1 MGLKTSIDQEKLIFA
16 YALKRPQYLL
26 YMGGDFYTNPE
37 IQYLA
42 NNAKLFFQE
51 YKESPSCE
59 QMKSIIKGDKKE
71 LSPEIVDTIYDVEIN
86 AYEDEYL
93 KNITEKWIKFRALNH
108 ALFEGATIIKTTDIT
123 LDNVDYIVSKVATL
137 IGDINLISF
146 DRDLGDDFFDPD
158 AHKNIKSEK
167 VPSTWDYW
175 NKVSH
180 GGLDRKTL
188 TCYIGGTNV
197 GKSIVL
203 CNDAAN
209 YVRRGKNVLFITCE
223 MAKEKVTRRISANL
237 FDIKLE
243 DYDKLVEDP
252 AKLKRKLKK
261 FANDSFNTN
270 FFEPGKLRIKELP
283 TGQGTVLDV
292 ERYIKEIEE
301 TMKYKVDVVIIDY
314 INIMCNY
321 RQPNSENTYLKIKT
335 LAEDLRGLAVKYDV
349 LMITASQIGRG
360 ALDSSDI
367 NLTDVSESMGLMHTV
382 DNGLGIIQTEEMR
395 VGGGPDGNGTP
406 YYWMKIL
413 KIREGE
419 GKDTKFRVDIY
430 YDKMKLIERTDCID
444 TNNHLKDGKN
454 SNR

>member
-1 MGLKTSIDQEKLIFA
+1 MGSLKTNIDQEKLIFA

-26 YMGGDFYTNPE
+26 KMGGDFYNNPE

-71 LSPEIVDTIYDVEIN
+71 LSPEIVDSIYDVQIA

-93 KNITEKWIKFRALNH
+93 KHITERWIKYRAFNH
-108 ALFEGATIIKTTDIT
+108 NLFEAATMMKTTEIT
-123 LDNVDYIVSKVATL
+123 LDNVEDIVTRATELVAST
-137 IGDINLISF
+137 NLISF
-146 DRDLGDDFFDPD
+146 DRDLGDDFWDPD
-158 AHKNIKSEK
+158 SHRNIKSDK
-167 VPSTWDYW
+167 IPSTWEYW

-180 GGLDRKTL
+180 GGLDHKTL
-188 TCYIGGTNV
+188 TVYIGGTNV

-203 CNDAAN
+203 CNDAAS
-209 YVRRGKNVLFITCE
+209 YVRQGKNVLFITCE

-237 FDIKLE
+237 LDMSLE

-252 AKLKRKLKK
+252 VKVKKKLNLFRK
-261 FANDSFNTN
+261 NS

-301 TMKYKVDVVIIDY
+301 SQNYKIDVVIIDY

-349 LMITASQIGRG
+349 LMITASQIGRS

-382 DNGLGIIQTEEMR
+382 DNAIGIIQTEEMR
-395 VGGGPDGNGTP
+395 IGELIAGVATP

-419 GKDTKFRVDIY
+419 GKGHKFRVDIN
-430 YDKMKLIERTDCID
+430 YDKMKLIERTDCVD
-444 TNNHLKDGKN
+444 TNEHL
-454 SNR
+454 S

>member
-1 MGLKTSIDQEKLIFA
+1 MGSLKTTIDQEKLIFA
-16 YALKRPQYLL
+16 YALKKPQYLL
-26 YMGGDFYTNPE
+26 SMGGDFYNNPE

-51 YKESPSCE
+51 YKEAPSCE

-71 LSPEIVDTIYDVEIN
+71 LSPEIVDSIYDVEIN
-86 AYEDEYL
+86 AYDDDFL
-93 KNITEKWIKFRALNH
+93 KDTTEGWILFRSLNH
-108 ALFEGATIIKTTDIT
+108 NLFEAVTLVKTTDVT
-123 LDNVDYIVSKVATL
+123 LENVRDVVRRAATCVADT
-137 IGDINLISF
+137 NLITF
-146 DRDLGDDFFDPD
+146 DRDLGDDFWDPD
-158 AHKNIKSEK
+158 SHRNIKSDK
-167 VPSTWDYW
+167 VPSTWEYW

-203 CNDAAN
+203 CNDAAS
-209 YVRRGKNVLFITCE
+209 YVRQGKNVLFITCE

-237 FDIKLE
+237 LDMTLE

-252 AKLKRKLKK
+252 AKVKKKLNMFRK
-261 FANDSFNTN
+261 NS

-292 ERYIKEIEE
+292 ERYIKEVEE
-301 TMKYKVDVVIIDY
+301 SQHYKVDVVIIDY

-382 DNGLGIIQTEEMR
+382 DNGIGIIQTEEMR
-395 VGGGPDGNGTP
+395 IGELIEGKAVP

-419 GKDTKFRVDIY
+419 GKGHKFRVDICY
-430 YDKMKLIERTDCID
+430 EKMKLIERTDCVD
-444 TNNHLKDGKN
+444 TNDHLG
-454 SNR
+454 

>member
-1 MGLKTSIDQEKLIFA
+1 MAGLKTTIDQEKVIFA
-16 YALKRPQYLL
+16 YALKRPQYLSFV
-26 YMGGDFYTNPE
+26 GGDFFTNND

-42 NNAKLFFQE
+42 NSAKVFFQE

-59 QMKSIIKGDKKE
+59 QMKAIIKGDKKE
-71 LSPEIVDTIYDVEIN
+71 IAPEVVDSIYDVEIA
-86 AYEDEYL
+86 AYEDEWL
-93 KNITEKWIKFRALNH
+93 KNMIEGWIKFRALNH
-108 ALFEGATIIKTTDIT
+108 NIFAAITLIKTSDVT
-123 LDNVDYIVSKVATL
+123 LDNVNEIVEKVATMV
-137 IGDINLISF
+137 GDTNLITF
-146 DRDLGDDFFDPD
+146 DNDLGDDFWEVDS
-158 AHKNIKSEK
+158 HKNLKTEK
-167 VPSTWDYW
+167 VPSSWDYW

-209 YVRRGKNVLFITCE
+209 YVRMGKNVLFITCE

-237 FDIKLE
+237 FDMTL
-243 DYDKLVEDP
+243 DAYDKLVENP
-252 AKLKRKLKK
+252 NAVKK
-261 FANDSFNTN
+261 KIKNFRSSS

-301 TMKYKVDVVIIDY
+301 KCQYKIDVVIIDY

-349 LMITASQIGRG
+349 LIITASQIGRS

-367 NLTDVSESMGLMHTV
+367 NITDVSESMGLMHTV
-382 DNGLGIIQTEEMR
+382 DNGIGIIQTEEMR
-395 VGGGPDGNGTP
+395 IGERVDANTTIP

-419 GKDTKFRVDIY
+419 GKDKKFRVDIV
-430 YDKMKLIERTDCID
+430 YDKMKLIERTDMVD
-444 TNNHLKDGKN
+444 TNNHLD
-454 SNR
+454 

>member
-1 MGLKTSIDQEKLIFA
+1 MGMKTTIDQEKIIFA
-16 YALKRPQYLL
+16 YALKKPQYLPD
-26 YMGGDFYTNPE
+26 MGGDFFSNPD

-59 QMKSIIKGDKKE
+59 QMKAIIKGDKN
-71 LSPEIVDTIYDVEIN
+71 EISSETVDAIYNVEIT
-86 AYEDEYL
+86 AYDNEWL
-93 KNITEKWIKFRALNH
+93 ANITENWIKFRALNH
-108 ALFEGATIIKTTDIT
+108 NLFEAAALVKTSDIT
-123 LDNVDYIVSKVATL
+123 LDNVADIVQRAAALV
-137 IGDINLISF
+137 GDTNLISF
-146 DRDLGDDFFDPD
+146 DRDLGDDFWDPD
-158 AHKNIKSEK
+158 SHHNIKSDK
-167 VPSTWDYW
+167 VPSTWEYW

-203 CNDAAN
+203 CNDAAS
-209 YVRRGKNVLFITCE
+209 YVIRGKNVLFITCE
-223 MAKEKVTRRISANL
+223 MAKEKVTRRISANM
-237 FDIKLE
+237 FDMTLE
-243 DYDKLVEDP
+243 EYDKMVENP
-252 AKLKRKLKK
+252 ANVKK
-261 FANDSFNTN
+261 KIKQFRNSS
-270 FFEPGKLRIKELP
+270 FFEPGKLRVKELP

-292 ERYIKEIEE
+292 ERYIKEVEE
-301 TMKYKVDVVIIDY
+301 TQKYKVDVVIIDY

-382 DNGLGIIQTEEMR
+382 DNGIGIIQTEEMR
-395 VGGGPDGNGTP
+395 IGELIDGVATP
-406 YYWMKIL
+406 YYWFKIL

-419 GKDTKFRVDIY
+419 GKGHKFRVDINY
-430 YDKMKLIERTDCID
+430 GKMKLIERTDCID
-444 TNNHLKDGKN
+444 TNEHLA
-454 SNR
+454 

>member
-1 MGLKTSIDQEKLIFA
+1 MGLKTTIDQEKLIFA
-16 YALKRPQYLL
+16 YALRRPQYLL
-26 YMGGDFYTNPE
+26 SMGGDFYNNPE

-51 YKESPSCE
+51 YKEAPSCE

-71 LSPEIVDTIYDVEIN
+71 LSPEIVDSIYDVEIN
-86 AYEDEYL
+86 AYDDEFL
-93 KNITEKWIKFRALNH
+93 KDTTEGWILFRSLNH
-108 ALFEGATIIKTTDIT
+108 NLFEAVTLVKTTDVT
-123 LDNVDYIVSKVATL
+123 LENVRDVVRRAATCVADT
-137 IGDINLISF
+137 NLISF
-146 DRDLGDDFFDPD
+146 DRDLGDDFWDPD
-158 AHKNIKSEK
+158 SHRNIKTDK
-167 VPSTWDYW
+167 IPSPWEYW

-180 GGLDRKTL
+180 GGLDHKTL
-188 TCYIGGTNV
+188 TVYIGGTNV

-209 YVRRGKNVLFITCE
+209 YVRQGKNVIFITCE

-237 FDIKLE
+237 FDMTLE
-243 DYDKLVEDP
+243 DYDRLVEDP
-252 AKLKRKLKK
+252 AKVKRKLNQFRK
-261 FANDSFNTN
+261 NS

-292 ERYIKEIEE
+292 ERYIKEVEE
-301 TMKYKVDVVIIDY
+301 SQKYKVDVVIIDY

-335 LAEDLRGLAVKYDV
+335 LAEDLRGLAVKYDL

-382 DNGLGIIQTEEMR
+382 DNGIGIIQTEEMR
-395 VGGGPDGNGTP
+395 IGEKKPGENSTTP

-419 GKDTKFRVDIY
+419 GKGHKFRVDINY
-430 YDKMKLIERTDCID
+430 NKMKLIERTDCID
-444 TNNHLKDGKN
+444 TNEHLG
-454 SNR
+454 

>member
-1 MGLKTSIDQEKLIFA
+1 MGMKTTIDQEKIIFA
-16 YALKRPQYLL
+16 YALKKPQYLL
-26 YMGGDFYTNPE
+26 DMGGDFFSNPE

-59 QMKSIIKGDKKE
+59 QMKAIIKGDKKE
-71 LSPEIVDTIYDVEIN
+71 LSPEIVDTLYNVEIT
-86 AYEDEYL
+86 AYDNEWL
-93 KNITEKWIKFRALNH
+93 ANITENWIKFRALNH
-108 ALFEGATIIKTTDIT
+108 NLFEAAALVKTSDIT
-123 LDNVDYIVSKVATL
+123 LDNVADIVQRAAALV
-137 IGDINLISF
+137 GDTNLISF
-146 DRDLGDDFFDPD
+146 DRDLGDDFWDPD
-158 AHKNIKSEK
+158 SHHNIKSDK
-167 VPSTWDYW
+167 IPSTWEYW

-197 GKSIVL
+197 GKSIIL
-203 CNDAAN
+203 CNDAAS
-209 YVRRGKNVLFITCE
+209 YVRQGKNVLFITCE
-223 MAKEKVTRRISANL
+223 MAKEKVTRRISANM
-237 FDIKLE
+237 FDMTME
-243 DYDKLVEDP
+243 EYDKLVENP
-252 AKLKRKLKK
+252 ANVKK
-261 FANDSFNTN
+261 KIKQFRNSS

-292 ERYIKEIEE
+292 ERYIKEVEE
-301 TMKYKVDVVIIDY
+301 TQKYKVDVVIIDY

-349 LMITASQIGRG
+349 RMITASQIGRA

-382 DNGLGIIQTEEMR
+382 DNCIGIIQTEEMR
-395 VGGGPDGNGTP
+395 IGELIEGVATP
-406 YYWMKIL
+406 YYWFKIL

-419 GKDTKFRVDIY
+419 GKGHKFRVDINY
-430 YDKMKLIERTDCID
+430 SKMKLIERTDCID
-444 TNNHLKDGKN
+444 TNEHLG
-454 SNR
+454 

>member
-1 MGLKTSIDQEKLIFA
+1 MGMKTTIDQEKIIFA
-16 YALKRPQYLL
+16 YALKKPQYLMD
-26 YMGGDFYTNPE
+26 MGGDFFSNPE

-59 QMKSIIKGDKKE
+59 QMKAIIKGDKKE
-71 LSPEIVDTIYDVEIN
+71 LSPEIVDTLYNVEIN
-86 AYEDEYL
+86 AYDSEWL
-93 KNITEKWIKFRALNH
+93 ANITENWIKFRALNH
-108 ALFEGATIIKTTDIT
+108 NLFEAAALVKTSDIT
-123 LDNVDYIVSKVATL
+123 LDNVADIVQRAASLV
-137 IGDINLISF
+137 GDTNLISF
-146 DRDLGDDFFDPD
+146 DRDLGDDFWDPD
-158 AHKNIKSEK
+158 SHHNIKSDK
-167 VPSTWDYW
+167 VPSTWEYW

-188 TCYIGGTNV
+188 TVYIGGTNV

-203 CNDAAN
+203 CNDAAS
-209 YVRRGKNVLFITCE
+209 YVRQGKNVLFITCE
-223 MAKEKVTRRISANL
+223 MAKEKVTRRISANM
-237 FDIKLE
+237 FDMTLDE
-243 DYDKLVEDP
+243 YDKMVENP
-252 AKLKRKLKK
+252 ANVKK
-261 FANDSFNTN
+261 KIKQFRNSS
-270 FFEPGKLRIKELP
+270 FFEPGKLRVKELP

-292 ERYIKEIEE
+292 ERYIKEVEE
-301 TMKYKVDVVIIDY
+301 TQKYKVDVVIIDY

-349 LMITASQIGRG
+349 LMITASQIGRA

-382 DNGLGIIQTEEMR
+382 DNAIGIIQTEEMR
-395 VGGGPDGNGTP
+395 IGELIAGVATP

-419 GKDTKFRVDIY
+419 GKGHKFRVDINY
-430 YDKMKLIERTDCID
+430 NKMKLIERTDCVD
-444 TNNHLKDGKN
+444 TNEHLG
-454 SNR
+454 

>member
-16 YALKRPQYLL
+16 YALKKPQYLL
-26 YMGGDFYTNPE
+26 HMGGDFYNNPE

-42 NNAKLFFQE
+42 NCAKVFFQE

-71 LSPEIVDTIYDVEIN
+71 LSPEIVDSIYDVEIN
-86 AYEDEYL
+86 AYDDEWL
-93 KNITEKWIKFRALNH
+93 SDTTEGWIMFRSLNH
-108 ALFEGATIIKTTDIT
+108 NLFSAATLVKTTDIT
-123 LDNVDYIVSKVATL
+123 LENVNDVVRRAATMV
-137 IGDINLISF
+137 GDTNLISF
-146 DRDLGDDFFDPD
+146 DRDLGDDFWDPES
-158 AHKNIKSEK
+158 HKNIKGDK
-167 VPSTWDYW
+167 IPSTWEYW

-180 GGLDRKTL
+180 GGLDHKTL

-197 GKSIVL
+197 GKSIIL
-203 CNDAAN
+203 CNDAAS
-209 YVRRGKNVLFITCE
+209 YVRQGKNVLFITCE

-237 FDIKLE
+237 FDMKLE
-243 DYDKLVEDP
+243 DYDRLVEDQS
-252 AKLKRKLKK
+252 KVKK
-261 FANDSFNTN
+261 KIKQFRSSS

-283 TGQGTVLDV
+283 TGQGTVLDI
-292 ERYIKEIEE
+292 ERYIKEVEE

-382 DNGLGIIQTEEMR
+382 DNCLGIIHTEDMR
-395 VGGGPDGNGTP
+395 IGELIEGVAVP

-419 GKDTKFRVDIY
+419 GKGHKFRVDIN
-430 YDKMKLIERTDCID
+430 YDKMKLIERTDCVD
-444 TNNHLKDGKN
+444 TNDHLG
-454 SNR
+454 

>member
-16 YALKRPQYLL
+16 YALRKPQYLT
-26 YMGGDFYTNPE
+26 YMGGDFYNNPE

-51 YKESPSCE
+51 YKESPSNE
-59 QMKSIIKGDKKE
+59 QMKVIIKGDKKE
-71 LSPEIVDTIYDVEIN
+71 LSPDIVDSIYDVEIN
-86 AYEDEYL
+86 AYDDDFL
-93 KNITEKWIKFRALNH
+93 RDTTEGWILFRTFNH
-108 ALFEGATIIKTTDIT
+108 NLFEAATMVKTTDIT
-123 LDNVDYIVSKVATL
+123 LDNVRDVVRRGAGIV
-137 IGDINLISF
+137 GDTNLISF
-146 DRDLGDDFFDPD
+146 DRDIGDDFWDPES
-158 AHKNIKSEK
+158 HKNIKGNK
-167 VPSTWDYW
+167 IPYTWEYW

-180 GGLDRKTL
+180 GGLDHKTL

-209 YVRRGKNVLFITCE
+209 FVRQGKNVLFVTCE

-237 FDIKLE
+237 FDMNLE
-243 DYDKLVEDP
+243 DYDVMVEDQNKVKKKLV
-252 AKLKRKLKK
+252 KFRK
-261 FANDSFNTN
+261 DS

-292 ERYIKEIEE
+292 ERYIKEVEE
-301 TMKYKVDVVIIDY
+301 TQHYKVDVVIIDY

-321 RQPNSENTYLKIKT
+321 RLPNSENTYLKIKT

-367 NLTDVSESMGLMHTV
+367 SLTDVSESMGLLHTV
-382 DNGLGIIQTEEMR
+382 DNCIGIIQTEEMR
-395 VGGGPDGNGTP
+395 IGELIEGVAVP
-406 YYWMKIL
+406 YYWFKIL

-419 GKDTKFRVDIY
+419 GKGHKFRVDINY
-430 YDKMKLIERTDCID
+430 NKMKLIERTDCII
-444 TNNHLKDGKN
+444 TNDHLAA
-454 SNR
+454 